1 MVLTPIPFSHRTLH
15 GRLLFRKSATLAF
28 QISQRALCTALC
40 LPCLWALAAMP
51 VEHVGGRALAEVLVE
66 NVGGRALAVVP
77 VVAVVPV
84 DVGGGAL
91 AVVPVELP
99 WPQCLSWP

>member
-1 MVLTPIPFSHRTLH
+1 MDGCCSANLQHWLS
-15 GRLLFRKSATLAF
+15 KSRNVR
-28 QISQRALCTALC
+28 SALRCVCHAVG
-40 LPCLWALAAMP
+40 PVEHVGSGALAAMP
-51 VEHVGGRALAEVLVE
+51 VEHVGGRALAVVLVE